1 MTSKLTPGAT
11 YIYERVGS
19 DIYAREEGKLERR
32 LIGKTYDSKDIYA
45 QLQDGQL
52 WYDIRRTAETN
63 PTLQKALQNAI
74 LIYKLA
80 KENFNE

>member
-1 MTSKLTPGAT
+1 MGSLTPGAT
-11 YIYERVGS
+11 YIYERVGNS
-19 DIYAREEGKLERR
+19 VYAREEGKLERK

-52 WYDIRRTAETN
+52 WYEIRKSAETN

-74 LIYKLA
+74 LIFKMI
-80 KENFNE
+80 KDDHE